1 MKNHAHRYARFMSL
15 LRVGALVDD
24 PAVDAELRISKL
36 NRHTFWCGQS
46 GSGKTYALG
55 VLLEQVLIHT
65 RLPVLVLDPNGDFVN
80 MASIRQGQDPAE
92 AAALAGKDIRVL
104 DPKGETPL
112 RVRYRDLALATK
124 AAVLRIDPVVDR
136 AEYNALLHIRDQLDL
151 DAVADLRANLAAL
164 TAPIY
169 QELLQR
175 VENLGLLEWGI
186 WAYDRQPATEIIAER
201 PDATVVNL
209 GGFEHP
215 EEPLVVTLSIL
226 EDLWARRHERRP
238 IMIVIDEAHNF
249 CAPDL
254 ESELAREIRSQIIR
268 IAAEGRKYGLWLL
281 LSTQRPSRIHS
292 SILSQCD
299 NLALMRMSSSADLD
313 ELLKILSYAPE
324 DIARVSPS
332 FRQGQALFAGGFIE
346 TPQRVQMRRRITEEG
361 GADVAVPV

>member
-1 MKNHAHRYARFMSL
+1 M
-15 LRVGALVDD
+15 
-24 PAVDAELRISKL
+24 LRISKL

-55 VLLEQVLIHT
+55 VLLEQVMINT
-65 RLPVLVLDPNGDFVN
+65 RLPVVVLDPNGDFVN
-80 MASIRQGQDPAE
+80 MASIRPGQDPAE
-92 AAALAGKDIRVL
+92 ADILTKKDIRVL
-104 DPKGETPL
+104 DPSGDTPL
-112 RVRYRDLALATK
+112 RVRYRDLPLATK
-124 AAVLRIDPVVDR
+124 AAILRIDPIIDR
-136 AEYNALLHIRDQLDL
+136 AEYNALLHIQEKL
-151 DAVADLRANLAAL
+151 DADAVTDLRENLAAL
-164 TAPIY
+164 SEPIY
-169 QELLQR
+169 REIAQR

-186 WAYDRQPATEIIAER
+186 WAYDRKAATEIIAER

-254 ESELAREIRSQIIR
+254 ESALAREIRSHVIR

-313 ELLKILSYAPE
+313 ELLKTLSYAPE
-324 DIARVSPS
+324 DIARASPG
-332 FRQGQALFAGGFIE
+332 FAQGQALFAGGFIDS
-346 TPQRVQMRRRITEEG
+346 PQRVQMRARITEEG
-361 GADVAVPV
+361 GADVSVPV

>member
-1 MKNHAHRYARFMSL
+1 MFRRYARTMSV
-15 LRVGALVDD
+15 LRVGTLVDD
-24 PAVDAELRISKL
+24 PAADAELRISKL

-55 VLLEQVLIHT
+55 VLLEQVMINTH
-65 RLPVLVLDPNGDFVN
+65 LPVLILDPNGDFVN
-80 MASIRQGQDPAE
+80 MASIRPGQDAAE
-92 AAALAGKDIRVL
+92 ADVLAAKDIRVL
-104 DPKGETPL
+104 EPGGMHPL
-112 RVRYRDLALATK
+112 RVRFRELPLATK
-124 AAVLRIDPVVDR
+124 AAVLRLDPVIDR
-136 AEYNALLHIRDQLDL
+136 VEYNALLHIREHIDTSGET
-151 DAVADLRANLAAL
+151 DLRDAL
-164 TAPIY
+164 TSAPEPIH
-169 QELLQR
+169 QALAQR
-175 VENLGLLEWGI
+175 VENLRLLEWGI
-186 WAYDRQPATEIIAER
+186 WAFDKKPATEVIAER

-215 EEPLVVTLSIL
+215 EEPLVVTLAIL

-254 ESELAREIRSQIIR
+254 ESELAREIRAQIIR

-313 ELLKILSYAPE
+313 ELVKTLSFAPE
-324 DIARVSPS
+324 HLARQSPD
-332 FRQGQALFAGGFIE
+332 FTQGQALFAGGF
-346 TPQRVQMRRRITEEG
+346 TASPQRVQMRLRITEEG
-361 GADVAVPV
+361 GADVSVPL